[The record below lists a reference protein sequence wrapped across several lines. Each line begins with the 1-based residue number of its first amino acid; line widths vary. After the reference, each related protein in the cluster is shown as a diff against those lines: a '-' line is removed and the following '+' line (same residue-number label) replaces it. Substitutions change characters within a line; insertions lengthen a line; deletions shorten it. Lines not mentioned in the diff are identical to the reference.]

1 MCTVTM
7 TGELKTTLNKTF
19 KQLNPKPVK
28 IYLTVIHTVG
38 WAPLLCCEA
47 TAVLLICIKTELKM
61 VKAAD

>member
-19 KQLNPKPVK
+19 KQLNPKPVN
-28 IYLTVIHTVG
+28 IPDSDSYSGLG
-38 WAPLLCCEA
+38 PLLCCEA